1 MGQIHMRRANPFR
14 ALVAGITADEL
25 LLLREAVDEKRCSDE
40 VGAGTLAEAAR
51 PIGRTRSAR
60 VAAPAALGGTTQE
73 AAAEGPGAQVRPARA
88 GRPRA
93 RDVARG

>member
-1 MGQIHMRRANPFR
+1 MGQIDMGRANPFG
-14 ALVAGITADEL
+14 ALVAGLTANEL
-25 LLLREAVDEKRCSDE
+25 LLLREAVDERHCSDE
-40 VGAGTLAEAAR
+40 VGVGTLAEAAR

-60 VAAPAALGGTTQE
+60 VAAPAALGGTAQE
-73 AAAEGPGAQVRPARA
+73 ATAEGPGAQDRPARA

>member
-1 MGQIHMRRANPFR
+1 MGRANPFR

-25 LLLREAVDEKRCSDE
+25 LLLREAVDEKRCSDG

-51 PIGRTRSAR
+51 PIGRTQSAR
-60 VAAPAALGGTTQE
+60 VAAPAALGGTAQE

>member
-1 MGQIHMRRANPFR
+1 MGRANPFR

-25 LLLREAVDEKRCSDE
+25 LLLKEAVDEKRCSDE
-40 VGAGTLAEAAR
+40 VGADTLAEAAR
-51 PIGRTRSAR
+51 PIGRTQSAR
-60 VAAPAALGGTTQE
+60 VAAPAALGGTAQE

-93 RDVARG
+93 RDVGRG

>member
-1 MGQIHMRRANPFR
+1 MGQIHMGRANPFR

-51 PIGRTRSAR
+51 PIGRTQSAR
-60 VAAPAALGGTTQE
+60 VAAPAALGGTAQE

-93 RDVARG
+93 RDVGRG

>member
-1 MGQIHMRRANPFR
+1 MGRANPFR
-14 ALVAGITADEL
+14 ALVTGLTADEF
-25 LLLREAVDEKRCSDE
+25 LLLREAVDERRCSDE

-73 AAAEGPGAQVRPARA
+73 AAAEGLGAQVRPARA

>member
-1 MGQIHMRRANPFR
+1 MGQIHMGRANPFR
-14 ALVAGITADEL
+14 ALVTGLTADEL
-25 LLLREAVDEKRCSDE
+25 LLLREAVDERRCSDE

-60 VAAPAALGGTTQE
+60 VAAPAALGGTAQE

-93 RDVARG
+93 LDVARG